1 MKLSKEQLILKRDNR
16 CIECGCK
23 LNGLSY
29 SIDFEMNMNVN
40 NFKCDLCPNCLS
52 NKKQTIL

>member
-1 MKLSKEQLILKRDNR
+1 MKLSQEQLILKRDNR

-29 SIDFEMNMNVN
+29 STDFEMNTNIN
-40 NFKCDLCPNCLS
+40 KFKSDFCPNCLS
-52 NKKQTIL
+52 SKK

>member
-1 MKLSKEQLILKRDNR
+1 MKLTQEQLILKRDNR

-29 SIDFEMNMNVN
+29 SNYFEVN
-40 NFKCDLCPNCLS
+40 TSIKNFKSDLCQNCLS
-52 NKKQTIL
+52 DKN

>member
-1 MKLSKEQLILKRDNR
+1 MKLSQEQLILKRDTR

-29 SIDFEMNMNVN
+29 SNYFEINTNIK
-40 NFKCDLCPNCLS
+40 NFKSNLCPNCLS
-52 NKKQTIL
+52 NKK